1 MDEKDKRI
9 EELKSKFAS
18 EELLKKSEVLMN
30 AQLKERIKLLELHQ
44 ETLLKINQEFSEK
57 IAKLRIIIEKLSSE

>member
-1 MDEKDKRI
+1 MDEKDKQI

-18 EELLKKSEVLMN
+18 EELLKKSEILMN

-44 ETLLKINQEFSEK
+44 ETLLKINEEFSEK
-57 IAKLRIIIEKLSSE
+57 IAKLRIIIEKLSS

>member
-9 EELKSKFAS
+9 EELKSKLAS
-18 EELLKKSEVLMN
+18 EELLKKSEILMN

-44 ETLLKINQEFSEK
+44 ETLLKINEEFSEK
-57 IAKLRIIIEKLSSE
+57 IAKLRIIIEKLSL

>member
-1 MDEKDKRI
+1 MDEKDKQI

-18 EELLKKSEVLMN
+18 EELLKKSEILMN

-44 ETLLKINQEFSEK
+44 ETLLKINHEFSEK
-57 IAKLRIIIEKLSSE
+57 IAKLRIIIEKLSS